1 MRWRLHREG
10 IFLKCSMASLA
21 ARLSHGCASLRSE
34 ATSRCLRSMSVLP
47 PAAFPPATPAP
58 GDPAPI
64 DVTFGD
70 VSMAMFRIRSG
81 IHRTETHHSIKMSRL
96 LDSQVFFKAEFSHPT
111 GSFKERGARNALLQL
126 GEAPPSADM
135 LPQSPNA
142 GRAVQRSVQGPRSD
156 RGV

>member
-1 MRWRLHREG
+1 
-10 IFLKCSMASLA
+10 
-21 ARLSHGCASLRSE
+21 
-34 ATSRCLRSMSVLP
+34 MSVLP
-47 PAAFPPATPAP
+47 TTSFPPATPAP

-126 GEAPPSADM
+126 GEARHSADV
-135 LPQSPNA
+135 LPQFSKRWLAVPCNVPC
-142 GRAVQRSVQGPRSD
+142 RA
-156 RGV
+156 RGAIARCYCRLCG